1 MAVKLQER
9 DGTHFVVDVLVSASG
24 AQAQVAVGVH
34 DLHSAAGSG
43 GRGNAQPKTTA
54 GIERAPINLI
64 VRVLMAALMVAS
76 LTLGPNTWTAAHA
89 KNGQHWRF
97 TM

>member
-43 GRGNAQPKTTA
+43 GRGNAQAKNNGWDREGSDQPDCSSAHGCTY
-54 GIERAPINLI
+54 GSE
-64 VRVLMAALMVAS
+64 
-76 LTLGPNTWTAAHA
+76 PNTWA
-89 KNGQHWRF
+89 
-97 TM
+97 